1 MLDRTQLDAFA
12 VCPPALE
19 LVSEAIAREY
29 RVLPVSIVDGILHL
43 VVASSNVDFV
53 SVDATEFKR
62 LQAALGRSFTFDIAP
77 HVELTSYID
86 LHYMAAYSEIR
97 NCDMEFQIRC
107 PKKWADLM
115 PTGGSAVRYCNECEK
130 NVYFCRSTEEL
141 MLRSTQN
148 QCVAFCDAD
157 TQVGSMGLL
166 MEIPDS

>member
-12 VCPPALE
+12 VCPLALE

-29 RVLPVSIVDGILHL
+29 CVLPVSIDDGILHL
-43 VVASSNVDFV
+43 LVASSNVDLV

-62 LQAALGRSFTFDIAP
+62 LQAALGRNFTFDIAP
-77 HVELTSYID
+77 QVELTSYID

-107 PKKWADLM
+107 PKRWADLLPM
-115 PTGGSAVRYCNECEK
+115 GVTSVRYCSECKK
-130 NVYFCRSTEEL
+130 NVYFCRSIEEL

-148 QCVAFCDAD
+148 QCVAFFDAD
-157 TQVGSMGLL
+157 TQIGSMGLP
-166 MEIPDS
+166 MEIPDP